1 VTFRSRLLLA
11 AIPLALL
18 PLLLLA
24 FGVRREVGQRMRTQY
39 ETSVDAL
46 AGIVEDDLEREG
58 REIATKLGA
67 LAASLAD
74 DNRLRLALASGMTD
88 RAYLLD
94 YAAPAMKLSGLDALQ
109 VHDEN
114 GRILSSGHFRNDFDR
129 VDAATP
135 AALRA
140 AAGRALVGEVRT
152 AEGTFPALLRIEEAH
167 IGARTLTLV
176 GGTAVDAGFLTRL
189 QRGEGLSVALVYPG
203 GTVAA
208 GDSATTSDRADARA
222 EQVQRE
228 IPLAFVPAAATA
240 ATSDDSARF
249 VIAQSFAELEELRTS
264 IDAWFLAAAAGAA
277 ALALL
282 LALLV
287 ASRVS
292 RPLSELAQQTQR
304 LDLDRLD
311 VDFAMERNDEIG
323 ALGRTLSTLALR
335 LRASAGRLRDAERR
349 ATVGEIARQ
358 VHHDVRNGLTPIRNV
373 VEHLSQV
380 ARENPSELPRV
391 FTERQATLDASISY
405 LHSLAANYARLSPRL
420 ERKPCD
426 VNAIVREVL
435 RGVPEQDRDRVR
447 AELAATLPPVTGDPI
462 ALRRIIE
469 NLVRNA
475 LESLEPID
483 SRQST
488 VESQQSTGASTATG
502 KKGSVIVSTSA
513 VSNHDDR
520 RVHIVVADSG
530 RGMTKEQL
538 EKIFDDFY
546 TTKERGTGLGLSIVR
561 RLVSDLGGSVRV
573 ESQLGKGTRF
583 RVELPSPAVR
593 TVDSRLSTVNS
604 L

>member
-1 VTFRSRLLLA
+1 VTFRTRLLLA

-24 FGVRREVGQRMRTQY
+24 FGIRREIAERLRTQY
-39 ETSVDAL
+39 ETGVDAM
-46 AGIVEDDLEREG
+46 AVIVEEDLEREG
-58 REIATKLGA
+58 GEIAAKLSA
-67 LAASLAD
+67 LASSLAD
-74 DNRLRLALASGMTD
+74 DNRLRLALASGTD
-88 RAYLLD
+88 EDRGYLLD
-94 YAAPAMKLSGLDALQ
+94 YAGPAMKLSGLDALQ
-109 VHDEN
+109 VHDES

-129 VDAATP
+129 VDGVTP

-140 AAGRALVGEVRT
+140 AAGRALIAQVRT
-152 AEGTFPALLRIEEAH
+152 AERTFPALLRMEEAR
-167 IGARTLTLV
+167 IGTRTLTLI
-176 GGTAVDAGFLTRL
+176 GGTSVDADFMGRL

-208 GDSATTSDRADARA
+208 GDSVSTADRAAARD
-222 EQVQRE
+222 ERVQRE
-228 IPLAFVPAAATA
+228 IPLAFVAADATTA
-240 ATSDDSARF
+240 QSDDSARF
-249 VIAQSFAELEELRTS
+249 VIAQSFAELEELRSS

-277 ALALL
+277 ALALI

-287 ASRVS
+287 AARVS
-292 RPLSELAQQTQR
+292 KPLSELAQQTQK

-311 VDFAMERNDEIG
+311 VDFAMERSDEIG
-323 ALGRTLSTLALR
+323 ALGRTLATLAQR

-380 ARENPSELPRV
+380 ARESPSELPAV

-435 RGVPEQDRDRVR
+435 RGVAEQDRDRVR
-447 AELAATLPPVTGDPI
+447 GELAPTLPPVTGDPI
-462 ALRRIIE
+462 ALRRIVE

-475 LESLEPID
+475 LESLEPGKGMVTLS
-483 SRQST
+483 SR
-488 VESQQSTGASTATG
+488 EEREEREE
-502 KKGSVIVSTSA
+502 
-513 VSNHDDR
+513 R
-520 RVHIVVADSG
+520 RVHILVTDTG
-530 RGMTKEQL
+530 RGMTQEQL

-561 RLVSDLGGSVRV
+561 RLVSDLGGSIRV
-573 ESQLGKGTRF
+573 ESKVGKGTSF
-583 RVELPSPAVR
+583 RVELPTPAVK
-593 TVDSRLSTVNS
+593 TFDFQLSTFDS
-604 L
+604 P

>member
-1 VTFRSRLLLA
+1 MTFRSRLLLA
-11 AIPLALL
+11 AIPLTLL

-24 FGVRREVGQRMRTQY
+24 FGIRREVDQRMRAQY
-39 ETSVDAL
+39 ETGIEAL
-46 AGIVEDDLEREG
+46 AGIVEEDLEREG
-58 REIATKLGA
+58 REIATKLSA

-74 DNRLRLALASGMTD
+74 DNRLRLALASGTGD
-88 RAYLLD
+88 RGYLLD
-94 YAAPAMKLSGLDALQ
+94 YAGPAMKLSGLDALQ
-109 VHDEN
+109 VQDED

-129 VDAATP
+129 VDAVTP

-152 AEGTFPALLRIEEAH
+152 AEGTFPALLRIEEAR
-167 IGARTLTLV
+167 IGARTLTLI
-176 GGTAVDAGFLTRL
+176 GGTAVDAGFLSRL

-208 GDSATTSDRADARA
+208 GDSATTSDRDTARV
-222 EQVQRE
+222 ERVQRE
-228 IPLAFVPAAATA
+228 IPLAFVPAAATT
-240 ATSDDSARF
+240 ATADDSARF
-249 VIAQSFAELEELRTS
+249 VIAQSFAELEELRRS

-282 LALLV
+282 LAILM

-292 RPLSELAQQTQR
+292 RPLSELALQTQR

-311 VDFAMERNDEIG
+311 VDFAMDRSDEIG
-323 ALGRTLSTLALR
+323 ALGRTLSTLAQR
-335 LRASAGRLRDAERR
+335 LRASASRLRDAERR

-380 ARENPSELPRV
+380 ARESPSELPGV
-391 FTERQATLDASISY
+391 FVERQATLDASISY

-426 VNAIVREVL
+426 VNGIVREVL
-435 RGVPEQDRDRVR
+435 RGAAEQDRDRVR
-447 AELAATLPPVTGDPI
+447 AELAASLPPVTGDPI
-462 ALRRIIE
+462 ALRRIVE

-475 LESLEPID
+475 LESLEPG
-483 SRQST
+483 Q
-488 VESQQSTGASTATG
+488 GAVT
-502 KKGSVIVSTSA
+502 VSTNA
-513 VSNHDDR
+513 VAAHEER
-520 RVHIVVADSG
+520 RVHIVVTDNG

-583 RVELPSPAVR
+583 RVDLPTPAVK
-593 TVDSRLSTVNS
+593 T
-604 L
+604 